1 VKRLYWFV
9 LDSLGIGGA
18 PDAEEYGDAG
28 SDTLGHIAEW
38 FVKNEGR
45 SLDLPNLK
53 RLGAGCCLPA
63 GPSANNL
70 WGGSRNVSQEH
81 LQ

>member
-1 VKRLYWFV
+1 MKRLYWFV

-18 PDAEEYGDAG
+18 PDAEDYGDTG

-38 FVKNEGR
+38 FIKNEGR

-53 RLGAGCCLPA
+53 GMGLGAAYQLGHRQQTMGC
-63 GPSANNL
+63 SE
-70 WGGSRNVSQEH
+70 V
-81 LQ
+81 

>member
-1 VKRLYWFV
+1 MKRLFWFV

-18 PDAEEYGDAG
+18 PDAGKYGDCG

-38 FVKNEGR
+38 FIKNEGR

-53 RLGAGCCLPA
+53 GLGLGAAYQLVHRHQPMGL
-63 GPSANNL
+63 SL
-70 WGGSRNVSQEH
+70 IH
-81 LQ
+81 I